1 MRKVSSDPKKT
12 EQIRWPMD
20 LSEAQEEDRPNFAPV
35 STSDLVSNPVLICGV
50 HSILTGKY
58 WF

>member
-1 MRKVSSDPKKT
+1 
-12 EQIRWPMD
+12 MD